1 MRETIFR
8 AAGAL
13 NESPGA
19 PRISIT
25 IDMSPDRHGL
35 LGLSFGHAYDDEVA
49 ERFRQ
54 SVAAGGPC
62 RLYLRPQEARML
74 GDELMRMAKDL
85 EKEKKA

>member
-13 NESPGA
+13 SESQDA

-25 IDMSPDRHGL
+25 INMSPDRNGL
-35 LGLSFGHAYDDEVA
+35 LGFSFGHDYDDEA
-49 ERFRQ
+49 EAFRQ
-54 SVAAGGPC
+54 SVSAGSPC
-62 RLYLRPQEARML
+62 CVYLRPQEARML

-85 EKEKKA
+85 EKEKKV

>member
-13 NESPGA
+13 SESPGA

-25 IDMSPDRHGL
+25 IDISPDRRGL
-35 LGLSFGHAYDDEVA
+35 LGLSLGHEYDDEA

-54 SVAAGGPC
+54 SVSAGGPC
-62 RLYLRPQEARML
+62 RVYLRPQEARML

-85 EKEKKA
+85 EKEKEV